1 MNLLRAATLTVAN
14 LDATIALY
22 AEWLDYGLVERGV
35 IAEDLAVSWGA
46 PRSAGLSYAVMQ
58 PASGEDAYLR
68 FLQDA
73 SVDGYRPLRSYGWAA
88 IEICNQDVMG
98 VNERMLRSPFEVIG
112 PPKTIAGLTRI
123 HPMQVRGPDGE
134 IVYLTEI
141 KPEAH
146 GMGLPTPKSF
156 IDRLFIL
163 VLACSDMKTAAEWW
177 TSRLKLTLGEPM
189 SIVYS
194 MINHA
199 FELPADTHHTFC
211 MGGHDGDV
219 FIEFDEYP
227 AETIVRP
234 RAEGCLPPGVS
245 MCTLKHPAF
254 DSIEAP
260 WITPPVRREG
270 ALYGGGR
277 GGPHAGPHGSV
288 FEGVEIE
295 ARARTARNWSAPP
308 PGVSARSSN

>member
-1 MNLLRAATLTVAN
+1 MNLLRAATLTVA
-14 LDATIALY
+14 DVAATTALY
-22 AEWLDYGLVERGV
+22 AQWLDYVLIEEGE
-35 IAEDLAVSWGA
+35 ISADLAASWGT
-46 PRSAGLSYAVMQ
+46 PGSAGRAYAVMQ
-58 PASGEDAYLR
+58 PASGADAYLR
-68 FLQDA
+68 FIQDTP
-73 SVDGYRPLRSYGWAA
+73 VEGYRPLRSYGWAA

-112 PPKTIAGLTRI
+112 PPKTIEGLSRI
-123 HPMQVRGPDGE
+123 HPMQVKGPDQE

-146 GMGLPTPKSF
+146 GLGLPTPKSF

-163 VLACSDMKTAAEWW
+163 VMACSDMKASSEWF
-177 TSRLKLTLGEPM
+177 TRRLRLTLGEPM

-227 AETIVRP
+227 PETIIRP
-234 RAEGCLPPGVS
+234 RSEGCLAPGVS
-245 MCTLKHPAF
+245 LCTLKHPAF
-254 DSIEAP
+254 DTIDAP
-260 WITPPVRREG
+260 WITPPVRRDG

-277 GGPHAGPHGSV
+277 VGTIEGPDGTLIEV
-288 FEGVEIE
+288 VE
-295 ARARTARNWSAPP
+295 
-308 PGVSARSSN
+308 V